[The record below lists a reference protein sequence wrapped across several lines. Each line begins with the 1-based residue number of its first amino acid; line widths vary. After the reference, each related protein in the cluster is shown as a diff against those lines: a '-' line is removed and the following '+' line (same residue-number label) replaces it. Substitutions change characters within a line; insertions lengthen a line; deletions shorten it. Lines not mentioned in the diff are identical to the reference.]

1 MIAFLRITELLLLL
15 TLVLLIAT
23 TVAAET
29 TKSGCE
35 CKSNW
40 QYKGKNFTGGSCGNP
55 DDDLRGPWCFVTDKM
70 CEGLCVN
77 QPFGDIEGESYDHCP
92 TLDDGVSEMI
102 PGELVGRWEGL
113 QADVGKDGKVTAS
126 TPVELCATEGSP
138 ELNIKLNDDDA
149 SLEIQMIK
157 QVVCTGLYLG
167 YFFSGAQG
175 KNQCNKFVLDPDSN
189 DAELTLT
196 SHYENKLYDCSPL
209 DIPGSMLKIETF
221 SSVGNQIGKDAWLCQ
236 PRLPPA
242 EIVGKWDGIK
252 RIETGED
259 GKITECAV
267 QMTASLTSSGLT
279 MATSETCAHAIDQDE
294 SRITQVHV
302 FHAQV
307 DSCTTKNG
315 NTESTGTL
323 LAYSTDG
330 REYCYRFIRRSADSS
345 LRMSYQTTRYP
356 QRKHHACPDEV
367 DVSRDVAEFDMDLTS
382 VGVMPSEWLCNDPQ
396 QGLPLASGLV
406 DDSDS
411 EVEMVPINDSSSDS
425 EITPGIV
432 DDDIS
437 GKASGTLVALLS
449 ILAILLVAIC
459 CAIIYKIKNRR
470 TPQPVANRSL
480 PEPAEGDNEF
490 DGTRE
495 IS

>member
-1 MIAFLRITELLLLL
+1 
-15 TLVLLIAT
+15 
-23 TVAAET
+23 
-29 TKSGCE
+29 
-35 CKSNW
+35 
-40 QYKGKNFTGGSCGNP
+40 
-55 DDDLRGPWCFVTDKM
+55 
-70 CEGLCVN
+70 
-77 QPFGDIEGESYDHCP
+77 
-92 TLDDGVSEMI
+92 VSEVI

-167 YFFSGAQG
+167 YFFSGVQG

-221 SSVGNQIGKDAWLCQ
+221 SSIGNQIGKDAWLCQ

-252 RIETGED
+252 KIETGED

-356 QRKHHACPDEV
+356 QRKHHVCPDEV

-382 VGVMPSEWLCNDPQ
+382 VGVMPSEWLCNDRQ
-396 QGLPLASGLV
+396 QGLLLASGLD
-406 DDSDS
+406 DDSVS
-411 EVEMVPINDSSSDS
+411 EVEMVPVNDSSSDS
-425 EITPGIV
+425 EITLGIV

-449 ILAILLVAIC
+449 ILAILMVAIC

-470 TPQPVANRSL
+470 SPQPVANRSL
-480 PEPAEGDNEF
+480 PEVAEGDNEF

>member
-1 MIAFLRITELLLLL
+1 MMICVAHDVSSQIKCARDCVSINRLL
-15 TLVLLIAT
+15 TLKV
-23 TVAAET
+23 
-29 TKSGCE
+29 
-35 CKSNW
+35 
-40 QYKGKNFTGGSCGNP
+40 NP
-55 DDDLRGPWCFVTDKM
+55 T
-70 CEGLCVN
+70 
-77 QPFGDIEGESYDHCP
+77 
-92 TLDDGVSEMI
+92 TLDYGVSEVI

-113 QADVGKDGKVTAS
+113 QADVGTDGTVTAS
-126 TPVELCATEGSP
+126 APVELCATEGSP
-138 ELNIKLNDDDA
+138 QLNIKLNDDDA

-167 YFFSGAQG
+167 YFFSGVQG

-209 DIPGSMLKIETF
+209 DKPGSMLKIETF

-252 RIETGED
+252 KLETGED
-259 GKITECAV
+259 GQITECAV

-279 MATSETCAHAIDQDE
+279 MATSETCDQDE
-294 SRITQVHV
+294 SRNTQVHV

-307 DSCTTKNG
+307 DSCTTQNG
-315 NTESTGTL
+315 NTESRGTL
-323 LAYSTDG
+323 LAYSTEG
-330 REYCYRFIRRSADSS
+330 REYCYRFIRRSADNS

-356 QRKHHACPDEV
+356 QRKHHVCPDEV
-367 DVSRDVAEFDMDLTS
+367 AVSRDVAVLDMDLTS
-382 VGVMPSEWLCNDPQ
+382 VGVMPSKWLCNDPQ
-396 QGLPLASGLV
+396 QGLPLASGIV
-406 DDSDS
+406 DDDISGKDDPQQGIPLVT
-411 EVEMVPINDSSSDS
+411 E
-425 EITPGIV
+425 IV

-470 TPQPVANRSL
+470 SPQPVANRTF
-480 PEPAEGDNEF
+480 PELAEGDNEF

-495 IS
+495 IA